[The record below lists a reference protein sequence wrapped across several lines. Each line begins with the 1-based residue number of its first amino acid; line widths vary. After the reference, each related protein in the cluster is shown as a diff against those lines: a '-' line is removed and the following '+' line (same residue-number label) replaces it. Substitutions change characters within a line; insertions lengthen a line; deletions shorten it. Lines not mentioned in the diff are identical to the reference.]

1 MARSSTVGGAAS
13 RGGFVAAVLALWTS
27 AAAAGAVSVDQV
39 NLVTSDNAAH
49 PASLEDT
56 HLLNAWGV
64 SFSAGS
70 PFWVSAN
77 GSGLAVLYGVNP
89 ATDAVS
95 KLGLE
100 VSIPGAG
107 NPTGQVFN
115 AGSATGAFNG
125 DVFLFVSEDGTIS
138 GWKGALGTNAEV
150 LQIADPANVYKGS
163 ALVTMEGHT
172 YLYAA
177 NFATGNID
185 VLKGDAGAPDLPG
198 KFTDPNLP
206 AGYAPFNIQNLGGT
220 LYVTY
225 ALQDATRTD
234 DSPGPGHGFVDA
246 FSPDGSFLGR
256 IGSNGTLN
264 SPWGLAIVP
273 ASFGAIAGD
282 LLVGNFGDGRINV
295 FDLGTSSFVGQLDGT
310 GGTPLSIDGLWA
322 LTLGNGG
329 NAGSVSEV
337 YFSAGP
343 DDERNGLFGV
353 LRPIGTAPEPG
364 TLALVG
370 ASLLAALAASR
381 PRRPFENDRRAQELC
396 SGV

>member
-1 MARSSTVGGAAS
+1 
-13 RGGFVAAVLALWTS
+13 VLALCMS
-27 AAAAGAVSVDQV
+27 AATAGVFPVEQV
-39 NLVTSDNAAH
+39 NLVTSDKTAH
-49 PASLEDT
+49 PASLEDP

-64 SFSAGS
+64 SFSATS

-77 GSGLAVLYGVNP
+77 GSGLAVLYSVDP

-115 AGSATGAFNG
+115 PGFGSGAFDG

-138 GWKGALGTNAEV
+138 GWKGSLGTNAEV
-150 LQIADPANVYKGS
+150 LQTGLPGNVYKGS
-163 ALVTMEGHT
+163 ALVTMGGHT

-185 VLKGDAGAPDLPG
+185 ILKGDAGAPDLAG
-198 KFTDPNLP
+198 NFTDPNLP

-225 ALQDATRTD
+225 ALQDAGKTD

-246 FSPDGSFLGR
+246 FSPDGSLLGR
-256 IGSNGTLN
+256 IGSDGALN
-264 SPWGLAIVP
+264 SPWGLAIAP

-329 NAGSVSEV
+329 NAGSVNEL

-343 DDERNGLFGV
+343 DGETNGLFGV

-364 TLALVG
+364 TLALAA
-370 ASLLAALAASR
+370 ASLLAALASSR
-381 PRRPFENDRRAQELC
+381 THRPVDDDRRARE
-396 SGV
+396 SA